1 MLSSGTRRQIKEHK
15 WNEHSNQSLFFIRL
29 KQRCV
34 AALNDL
40 TLIANELDE
49 SQLNEIFTQDT
60 IEPFIKSLMDPQSIS
75 KKKLKDKRN
84 SDRRFFLG
92 YTLLDNSLNIAMT
105 TIDNKWAKQLYSQH
119 EVPLRD
125 ILDTLYHERKRKLEL
140 SA

>member
-92 YTLLDNSLNIAMT
+92 YTLLDNSLNITMS
-105 TIDNKWAKQLYSQH
+105 TIDNKWAKKMYAEH
-119 EVPLRD
+119 EGPLRA